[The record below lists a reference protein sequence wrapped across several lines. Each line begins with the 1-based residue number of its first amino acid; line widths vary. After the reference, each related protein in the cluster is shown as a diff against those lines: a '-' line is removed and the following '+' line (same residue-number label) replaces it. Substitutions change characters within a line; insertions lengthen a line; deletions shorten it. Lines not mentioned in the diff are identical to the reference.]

1 MLDFSSGAVAMG
13 YFVAGLFFLKFWA
26 RTRDELF
33 AAFAA
38 AFGLLA
44 LEQLLLVWSG
54 LPREEQ
60 TWFYLMRLVAFLLII
75 GAILRK
81 NRRRA

>member
-1 MLDFSSGAVAMG
+1 MKETARR
-13 YFVAGLFFLKFWA
+13 LFWFLA
-26 RTRDELF
+26 IYVMSF

-44 LEQLLLVWSG
+44 FEQLLLVWSG

-60 TWFYLMRLVAFLLII
+60 TWFYLMRLVAFFLII